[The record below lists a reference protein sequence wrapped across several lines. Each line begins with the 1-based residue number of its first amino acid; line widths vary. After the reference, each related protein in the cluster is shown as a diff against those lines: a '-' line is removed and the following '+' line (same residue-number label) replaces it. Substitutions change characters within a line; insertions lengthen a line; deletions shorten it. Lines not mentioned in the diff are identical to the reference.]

1 MENIFQVLNL
11 PFSLFEVYK
20 IYFTN
25 YNSLPQPF
33 HSTIE
38 DIYVANV
45 DTDRG
50 TRESVRFIDTEG
62 LETDASALAPSSP
75 SGVGGPREIA
85 RHWHSIADGFVVV
98 YSVDDER
105 SFQERINSSI
115 PNFSK

>member
-1 MENIFQVLNL
+1 M
-11 PFSLFEVYK
+11 YK